1 MNRNLVPRAMRRRML
16 TALIAS
22 ATVFVHGCTMTL
34 ATRATRPPPPTVYVD
49 AQAGGQAQATYNVQP
64 QVATGVTVVEATCTP
79 GAQEACDGL
88 DNNCNGA
95 IDEGCGYST
104 GQVQITLAWNTGADI
119 DLYVTDPWNETINYS
134 SRNSQSGG
142 HLDIDA
148 RGACNS
154 GQYQTVENV
163 YWDTNQPPP
172 GVYKVEVHY
181 WAGSNCS
188 TSAGPTP
195 ITLSISVGGQVIGA
209 YNYVLNANDRVA
221 VATFQI

>member
-1 MNRNLVPRAMRRRML
+1 MIGNLGP
-16 TALIAS
+16 S
-22 ATVFVHGCTMTL
+22 ATGRRIRTAGIACAMVFVHGCTMTL

-49 AQAGGQAQATYNVQP
+49 AQVGGQAQAQPTYAQP
-64 QVATGVTVVEATCTP
+64 QLATGVTVVEATCTP

-104 GQVQITLAWNTGADI
+104 GQVQITLAWDTGADI
-119 DLYVTDPWNETINYS
+119 DLYVTDPYSETISYS

-142 HLDIDA
+142 HLDVDA
-148 RGACNS
+148 RGACTS
-154 GQYQTVENV
+154 DDQTVENV

-209 YNYVLNANDRVA
+209 YNYMLNANDRVA